1 MGRGTGPD
9 WRGRVTA
16 AACSCVRGGSGTT
29 LTVIRAA
36 VYTST
41 ALAGI
46 LYRPGLYLIHAR
58 TRTSDVSKPVSASFG
73 RPEFRFG
80 RNRNR
85 NRNSVGLYLQPIVP
99 NFVTVELR
107 RHPIPSFVKMRP
119 RGLSGQRNEIH
130 LIVYLSDSRA
140 EQIQ

>member
-41 ALAGI
+41 ALAGGFAGVTD
-46 LYRPGLYLIHAR
+46 RWMLIQAWLVFD
-58 TRTSDVSKPVSASFG
+58 TR
-73 RPEFRFG
+73 
-80 RNRNR
+80 
-85 NRNSVGLYLQPIVP
+85 
-99 NFVTVELR
+99 
-107 RHPIPSFVKMRP
+107 
-119 RGLSGQRNEIH
+119 
-130 LIVYLSDSRA
+130 
-140 EQIQ
+140 